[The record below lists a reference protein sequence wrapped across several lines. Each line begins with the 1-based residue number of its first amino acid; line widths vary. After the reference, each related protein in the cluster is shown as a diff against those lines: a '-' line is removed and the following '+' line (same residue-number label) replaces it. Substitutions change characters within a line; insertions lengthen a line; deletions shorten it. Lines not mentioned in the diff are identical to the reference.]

1 MTMNKRYSLH
11 HIHSTK
17 EFTFSPAEYSY
28 FKYGDK
34 SYAEKFAKELFEGFI
49 SHHEGLFNTDK
60 EIVILPSPYMAIPTA
75 SNFLCFYFKKCL
87 DFYLFQRG
95 KKSSILSKINRNHT
109 YTTDYGNLSFE
120 DRKNLIANDTY
131 YIDKDFLH
139 GKLCIFIDDIKITG
153 SHEHTVNKILD
164 EYSVNAD
171 FIFLY
176 YAELMNFDID
186 PTIENHF
193 NYYAVKNVE
202 HIIEVMIKP
211 SFQFNTRIVKY
222 ILGLESSNFEYL
234 TSKVR
239 KEHMDDLL
247 ELAISNNYHLIKEY
261 ENNINT
267 LTQTEL
273 YYGY

>member
-1 MTMNKRYSLH
+1 MNKRYSLH
-11 HIHSTK
+11 HIHSAD
-17 EFTFSPAEYSY
+17 EFSFLPEEYSF

-34 SYAEKFAKELFEGFI
+34 LYAEKFAKELFDGFI
-49 SHHEGLFNTDK
+49 SEHEPVLATDK
-60 EIVILPSPYMAIPTA
+60 DIVVLPSPYMAIPTA
-75 SNFLCFYFKKCL
+75 SNFLCFYFKKHL
-87 DFYLFQRG
+87 DFYLFRKG
-95 KKSSILSKINRNHT
+95 KRSSILSKINRNHT

-131 YIDKDFLH
+131 YLDKDFLR

-153 SHEHTVNKILD
+153 SHEFTVNKILN
-164 EYSVNAD
+164 EYQVEAD
-171 FIFLY
+171 FLFMY
-176 YAELMNFDID
+176 YAELMNFDLD
-186 PTIENHF
+186 PKIENYF
-193 NYYAVKNVE
+193 NYYAVKDVG
-202 HIIEVMIKP
+202 HVAEVMSKP

-222 ILGLESSNFEYL
+222 ILGLDSGNFEYL
-234 TSKVR
+234 TSKVK
-239 KEHMDDLL
+239 KEQMDHLL

>member
-1 MTMNKRYSLH
+1 MNKRYSLH
-11 HIHSTK
+11 HIHSAD

-34 SYAEKFAKELFEGFI
+34 SYAEKFAKELFDGFI
-49 SHHEGLFNTDK
+49 SEHEELLHTDK
-60 EIVILPSPYMAIPTA
+60 EIVVLPSPYMAIPTA
-75 SNFLCFYFKKCL
+75 SNFLCFYFKKHL
-87 DFYLFQRG
+87 DYYLFQKE

-109 YTTDYGNLSFE
+109 YITDYGNLNFE

-131 YIDKDFLH
+131 YIDKDFLR

-153 SHEHTVNKILD
+153 SHEYTVNRILD
-164 EYSVNAD
+164 EYDVEAD
-171 FIFLY
+171 FMFLY
-176 YAELMNFDID
+176 YAELMNFDLD
-186 PTIENHF
+186 PKIENFF
-193 NYYAVKNVE
+193 NYYAVKNVK
-202 HIIEVMIKP
+202 HIAEVMNKT

-222 ILGLESSNFEYL
+222 ILGLDSSNFDYL
-234 TSKVR
+234 TSKVK
-239 KEHMDDLL
+239 KEQMDHLL

-261 ENNINT
+261 KNNINT

>member
-1 MTMNKRYSLH
+1 MNKRYSLH
-11 HIHSTK
+11 HIHSAD

-49 SHHEGLFNTDK
+49 SEHAGILNTDK
-60 EIVILPSPYMAIPTA
+60 EIVVLPSPYMAIPTA
-75 SNFLCFYFKKCL
+75 SNFLCFYFKKYL
-87 DFYLFQRG
+87 DFYLFQKG

-109 YTTDYGNLSFE
+109 YTTDYGNLNFE

-131 YIDKDFLH
+131 YLDKDFLR

-153 SHEHTVNKILD
+153 SHEFTVNKILD
-164 EYSVNAD
+164 EYNVEAD
-171 FIFLY
+171 FLFMY
-176 YAELMNFDID
+176 YAELMNFELD
-186 PTIENHF
+186 PKIENYF

-202 HIIEVMIKP
+202 HIADVMVKP

-222 ILGLESSNFEYL
+222 ILGLDSSNFEYL
-234 TSKVR
+234 TSKVT
-239 KEHMDDLL
+239 KEHMDNLL

>member
-1 MTMNKRYSLH
+1 MNKRYSLH
-11 HIHSTK
+11 HIHSAE
-17 EFTFSPAEYSY
+17 EFTFSPWEYSY

-34 SYAEKFAKELFEGFI
+34 YYAEKFAKELFDGFI
-49 SHHEGLFNTDK
+49 SENELILNTDK
-60 EIVILPSPYMAIPTA
+60 DIVILPSPYMAIPTA
-75 SNFLCFYFKKCL
+75 SNFLCFYFKKHL
-87 DFYLFQRG
+87 DFYLFQKG
-95 KKSSILSKINRNHT
+95 KKASILSKINRNHT
-109 YTTDYGNLSFE
+109 YITDYGNLNFE

-131 YIDKDFLH
+131 YIDKDFLK

-153 SHEHTVNKILD
+153 SHEYTVHKILD
-164 EYSVNAD
+164 EYDVKAD

-176 YAELMNFDID
+176 YAELINFDID
-186 PTIENHF
+186 PKIENFF

-202 HIIEVMIKP
+202 HIVEVMTKP
-211 SFQFNTRIVKY
+211 SFQYNTRIVKY
-222 ILGLESSNFEYL
+222 ILGLDSGNFEYI
-234 TSKVR
+234 TSKVK
-239 KEHMDDLL
+239 KELIDNLL

>member
-1 MTMNKRYSLH
+1 MNKRYSLH
-11 HIHSTK
+11 HIHSAE

-34 SYAEKFAKELFEGFI
+34 SYAEKFARELFEGFI
-49 SHHEGLFNTDK
+49 AQHEEILHTDK
-60 EIVILPSPYMAIPTA
+60 EILVLPSPYMAIPTA
-75 SNFLCFYFKKCL
+75 SNFLCFYFKKQL
-87 DFYLFQRG
+87 DFYLFQKG

-109 YTTDYGNLSFE
+109 YTTDYGTLSFE
-120 DRKNLIANDTY
+120 DRKNLIGNDTY
-131 YIDKDFLH
+131 YLDKDFLR

-153 SHEHTVNKILD
+153 SHEFTVNKILNEFD
-164 EYSVNAD
+164 VQAD
-171 FIFLY
+171 FLFMY
-176 YAELMNFDID
+176 YAELMNFELD
-186 PTIENHF
+186 PKIENYF
-193 NYYAVKNVE
+193 NYYAVKNVQDVA
-202 HIIEVMIKP
+202 EVMLKP

-234 TSKVR
+234 TSKIK
-239 KEHMDDLL
+239 KEQMNHLL

-273 YYGY
+273 HYGY